1 MNKEKRFLDPT
12 TSPEKRVFH
21 YARRP
26 DTLAGKKV
34 GLVDNT
40 KFNSDKL
47 LLKIGGIL
55 EVQHGVKSVLIR
67 RKRGPSAPAHEE
79 ILNELSKQC
88 DMIIAGIGE

>member
-1 MNKEKRFLDPT
+1 MNKEKRLLDPT

-26 DTLAGKKV
+26 DTLVGKRV

-47 LLKIGGIL
+47 LWKIGSIL
-55 EVQHGVKSVLIR
+55 EEQHGVKGSLIR

-79 ILNELSKQC
+79 ILNELGKEC